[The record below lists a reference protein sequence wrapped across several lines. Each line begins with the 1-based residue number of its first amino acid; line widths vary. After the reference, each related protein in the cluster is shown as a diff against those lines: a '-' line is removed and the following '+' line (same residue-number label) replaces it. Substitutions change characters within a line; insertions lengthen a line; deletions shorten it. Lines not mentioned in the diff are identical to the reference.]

1 MEAVAAAMRS
11 SCQMLRNCRYYYSK
25 SVAAVVVVV
34 GKAVLHHLDLLL
46 LGKQKKFPHFS
57 EIDGCKK

>member
-11 SCQMLRNCRYYYSK
+11 SCQMLRNYRYYYSK
-25 SVAAVVVVV
+25 SVAAAVVV

>member
-1 MEAVAAAMRS
+1 MEAVAAAVRS
-11 SCQMLRNCRYYYSK
+11 PCQMLRNYRYYYSK
-25 SVAAVVVVV
+25 SVAAVVV